1 MKKIKYYVFL
11 LVIAFIFNSCN
22 YAENAQSI
30 PMDSIS
36 KYYDYFENNYYI
48 SLLMN
53 NQNEGE
59 DFSEEQM
66 IAFAISHY
74 SSTNEDY
81 DMQNGVPINSIDD
94 IVRQYFNKEVSN
106 YENNLTVLLDNG
118 NVASRGFS
126 PYPYSY
132 ILKEIT
138 KNKDG
143 SKTAIFYAVDKTIM
157 ENMTEKEYKEK
168 LFAGDFRD
176 FGTVELVEFQFV
188 EKIDVDGDYYL
199 QFFSSQMLGQETG
212 QRDVFHIV

>member
-1 MKKIKYYVFL
+1 MCKNMKKIKYCVFL
-11 LVIAFIFNSCN
+11 MVIAFIFNSCN
-22 YAENAQSI
+22 YAENTQSI

-74 SSTNEDY
+74 SSINEDY

-132 ILKEIT
+132 ILKT
-138 KNKDG
+138 
-143 SKTAIFYAVDKTIM
+143 IFYKGIM
-157 ENMTEKEYKEK
+157 PS
-168 LFAGDFRD
+168 
-176 FGTVELVEFQFV
+176 
-188 EKIDVDGDYYL
+188 EKILDLPVDCNFL
-199 QFFSSQMLGQETG
+199 TG
-212 QRDVFHIV
+212 SVNL